1 MQMEIQPN
9 QNLWD
14 AAKAVL
20 RENIVALSACTGN
33 GERSPINDFSFP
45 LKKLKKKYK
54 LNPK

>member
-1 MQMEIQPN
+1 MEIQPN
-9 QNLWD
+9 QNLGD

-20 RENIVALSACTGN
+20 REKMLALSACTGN